1 MAFRENISIALD
13 SIWANKLRSFLTM
26 LGIIIGTAAVIGV
39 VSIGQGGQSM
49 IIQEIEGLGANLII
63 VFPRTFDDREGW
75 RKPVLLRAEDIATI
89 QRIKGLAACS
99 PEISWLT
106 TVRYGGESKTLSV
119 LGVAD
124 TFRTIRNV
132 SIEAGRFLSEHDVA
146 SSRKVVVLGSKLCD
160 DLLGTTGRKGREAA
174 IGRTVEIGGQ
184 GFTVVGVT
192 GEEKPGLVTTQEVS
206 GYSVFLPYTA
216 VWRLTGN
223 EDIPLLFAAAERR
236 GYVKQ
241 VTEHIKGMLDRKYGT
256 GRFEVQNL
264 EAAIEAVGHVTTTM
278 TVVVGGIAAI
288 ALLVGGIGI
297 MNIMLV
303 SVTERTK
310 EIGLR
315 KALGAARPQILGQFL
330 TEAVVLSGC
339 GGLVGIAVGAGLARI
354 ASWIWNL
361 PSLVSWTSVVVGFGF
376 SVVVGVVFGVY
387 PASKASRMDP
397 IEALRHE

>member
-13 SIWANKLRSFLTM
+13 SIWANRLRSFLTM

-39 VSIGQGGQSM
+39 VSIGQGGRSM

-63 VFPRTFDDREGW
+63 VFPRTFDNRQGW
-75 RKPVLLRAEDIATI
+75 QKPVFLETEDIASI
-89 QRIKGLAACS
+89 QRIEGLAASS
-99 PEISWLT
+99 PEVDWLT
-106 TVRYGGESKTLSV
+106 TVRHGGQSKTLSV

-132 SIEAGRFLSEHDVA
+132 SIDEGRFLSEYDVA
-146 SSRKVVVLGSKLCD
+146 SSRRVAVVGSKVCD
-160 DLLGTTGRKGREAA
+160 DLFGTSERKGRRGAV
-174 IGRTVEIGGQ
+174 GRTVEIGGY
-184 GFTVVGVT
+184 GFTVIGVT
-192 GEEKPGLVTTQEVS
+192 GEEKPGLITTQEVS
-206 GYSVFLPYTA
+206 GYSVFLPYTT
-216 VWRLTGN
+216 VSRLTGN
-223 EDIPLLFAAAERR
+223 EAIPVLFAAAERR
-236 GYVKQ
+236 GSVKQ
-241 VTEHIKGMLDRKYGT
+241 VSERIRRMLERKYGP

-264 EAAIEAVGHVTTTM
+264 ETAIEAVGQVTTIM

-339 GGLVGIAVGAGLARI
+339 GGLVGVAAGAGLARI
-354 ASWIWNL
+354 ASWLWKL
-361 PSLVSWTSVVVGFGF
+361 PSLVSWYSVLIGFGF
-376 SVVVGVVFGVY
+376 SVAVGVVFGVY
-387 PASKASRMDP
+387 PASRASRMDP